1 MTDTPTQPNRI
12 VSSIRT
18 VKLVPGMA
26 KHGSIG
32 EAMRSRRDLQA
43 SLVLIAA
50 LSFSSLSAGVFSAQD
65 QNRALNHHIDG
76 NQLANEVVQ
85 NELHAQ
91 AEDQSLWRYR
101 EAREEGSKREL
112 LEVIE
117 TRDGEVRRL
126 LSINGHTLSHKE
138 RDIDDKRTKK
148 VLSDSHEFQEKQK
161 IRSEDADQE
170 RKLMMMLPTA
180 FDYQYDGEDED
191 FIRLKFIPK
200 PDFHPRGRENE
211 VFHHMEG
218 TMLVDLHRRRLAGL
232 DGRLTEEVKFM
243 GGLLGHLDRGGIFS
257 VRQRDVGSG
266 HWKMT
271 MLHVQ
276 MNGKALL
283 FKTIALHEKEE
294 FTNFQPLPDNM
305 TLEKAAELLEKDRAS

>member
-1 MTDTPTQPNRI
+1 MLASAPRRTTIGRRMTAWMETDW
-12 VSSIRT
+12 SMKWFRT
-18 VKLVPGMA
+18 NSMLKPKIKVYGGTGKFERR
-26 KHGSIG
+26 GS
-32 EAMRSRRDLQA
+32 E
-43 SLVLIAA
+43 
-50 LSFSSLSAGVFSAQD
+50 
-65 QNRALNHHIDG
+65 
-76 NQLANEVVQ
+76 
-85 NELHAQ
+85 
-91 AEDQSLWRYR
+91 
-101 EAREEGSKREL
+101 REL

-117 TRDGEVRRL
+117 TRDGEVLRL
-126 LSINGHTLSHKE
+126 LSINGHNLSPKE

-148 VLSDSHEFQEKQK
+148 FLSDSHELQEKQK

-170 RKLMMMLPTA
+170 RKLMTMLSAA
-180 FDYQYDGEDED
+180 FDYQYDGKDEH
-191 FIRLKFIPK
+191 FIRLRFIPN
-200 PDFHPRGRENE
+200 PDFHPRGRESE

-218 TMLVDLHRRRLAGL
+218 TMLVDLRRKRLAGL
-232 DGRLTEEVKFM
+232 DGRLTDEVKFM

-294 FTNFQPLPDNM
+294 YTNFQPLPNNM
-305 TLEKAAELLEKDRAS
+305 TLEKAANYLKMTRLVERHLNRADCCRIVA

>member
-1 MTDTPTQPNRI
+1 MTDMPTQLNRI
-12 VSSIRT
+12 ASSIRT
-18 VKLVPGMA
+18 PKLVSGIA

-43 SLVLIAA
+43 GLVLIAA
-50 LSFSSLSAGVFSAQD
+50 LSFLSFSAGVHSAQD
-65 QNRALNHHIDG
+65 HNQAANYRIDG

-85 NELHAQ
+85 NELNAQ

-101 EAREEGSKREL
+101 EVREEGSKREL

-126 LSINGHTLSHKE
+126 LSVNGHILSPRE

-148 VLSDSHEFQEKQK
+148 FLSDSHKFQEKQK

-170 RKLMMMLPTA
+170 RKLMTMLPAA
-180 FDYQYDGEDED
+180 FDYQYDGKDEH
-191 FIRLKFIPK
+191 FIRLRFIPN
-200 PDFHPRGRENE
+200 PDFHPRGRESE

-218 TMLVDLHRRRLAGL
+218 TMLVDLRRKRLAGL

-243 GGLLGHLDRGGIFS
+243 GGLLGHLDRGGMFS

-294 FTNFQPLPDNM
+294 YTNFQPLPDNM
-305 TLEKAAELLEKDRAS
+305 TLEKAAELLKKDTAS